1 MNIRALIDKY
11 RSFIAYGFFG
21 VLTTVVNVAAYYVC
35 AHWLGMGTASST
47 IVAWVL
53 AVLFAFATNKV
64 WVFGSRSWE
73 RRVVVRELLSFYGCR
88 IATGII
94 DLGYML
100 VTVDLLGWS
109 DVWMKLVSNIIVI
122 ILNYVASR
130 YIIFKKGADS

>member
-73 RRVVVRELLSFYGCR
+73 RRLVMRELLSFYLCR
-88 IATGII
+88 ITTGVI
-94 DLGYML
+94 DLVVML
-100 VTVDLLGWS
+100 VTVDMLCWN
-109 DVWMKLVSNIIVI
+109 DMWMKLISNVIVI
-122 ILNYVASR
+122 VLNYVASR
-130 YIIFKKGADS
+130 FIIFKKGAGR